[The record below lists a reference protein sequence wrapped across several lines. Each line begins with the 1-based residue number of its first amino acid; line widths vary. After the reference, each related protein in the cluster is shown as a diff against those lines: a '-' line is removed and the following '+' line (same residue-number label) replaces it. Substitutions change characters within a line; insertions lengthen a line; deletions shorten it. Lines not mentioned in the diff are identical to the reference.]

1 MVEKYKIF
9 CKQQGEKF
17 YFRRGN
23 FGKIILRAKLQAEKF
38 WEKKTFQVCSKYSM
52 TESRQIPHCHYQ
64 WEIIILIIVR
74 E

>member
-17 YFRRGN
+17 YFRRWN
-23 FGKIILRAKLQAEKF
+23 FGKNIQRAKLQAEKS
-38 WEKKTFQVCSKYSM
+38 WEKKSFQVYLPSLL
-52 TESRQIPHCHYQ
+52 QVFHD
-64 WEIIILIIVR
+64 R